1 MSIESQADL
10 DGLRRAG
17 DVTRLTLDA
26 LEAHVRAGMTTA
38 DLDAVAAGIFA
49 SHGARSAPTLVY
61 GFPGHVLLSVNDE
74 IVHGVPGPRQLKR
87 GDLLKLDVTA
97 ECDGYVADAAR
108 TVIVG
113 SGSDTA
119 NRMIGCVR
127 AAFRAGAAVARAGV
141 LVNEIGRAVDHEV
154 RRHGFRVVRGL
165 SGHGVGRTIHE
176 EPRVPNEYDPWQAD
190 VLTEGLVLT
199 IEPMITAGSSQ
210 PVEDADG
217 WTIRTRD
224 GSLSAHHEH
233 TIMITRGDAVILT
246 AA

>member
-1 MSIESQADL
+1 
-10 DGLRRAG
+10 
-17 DVTRLTLDA
+17 
-26 LEAHVRAGMTTA
+26 
-38 DLDAVAAGIFA
+38 
-49 SHGARSAPTLVY
+49 
-61 GFPGHVLLSVNDE
+61 
-74 IVHGVPGPRQLKR
+74 
-87 GDLLKLDVTA
+87 
-97 ECDGYVADAAR
+97 
-108 TVIVG
+108 
-113 SGSDTA
+113 
-119 NRMIGCVR
+119 
-127 AAFRAGAAVARAGV
+127 
-141 LVNEIGRAVDHEV
+141 
-154 RRHGFRVVRGL
+154 VRGL
-165 SGHGVGRTIHE
+165 SGHGVGSTIHE